1 MNAQKKPLK
10 DLVILVLGA
19 GEMASATAYRLFR
32 CHFKLLLTEIEEP
45 LAVRRAVS
53 FCEAVYDGFQ
63 TVEGVTAVRIDRIED
78 AQKIWDDG
86 RLPILVRDLSAPPPL
101 KPDVLIDATMRKH
114 NFGLTMDD
122 ATMVIALGP
131 GFVAGKDVHV
141 VIETNRGH
149 NLGRLIFEGT
159 ADPDTGIPG
168 NIAGYDKQRVLRS
181 PAEGTFVS
189 NVRLGDRVEQ
199 GQELAQVAGKAVT
212 SAVSGVLRGLIR
224 PGIRVSKG
232 MKVGDVD
239 PRGDITYLSTIS
251 DKARNISGSVS
262 EAILNRFNQ

>member
-1 MNAQKKPLK
+1 MK

-19 GEMASATAYRLFR
+19 GEMASATAHRLFR

-53 FCEAVYDGFQ
+53 FCEAVYEGSQ

-78 AQKIWDDG
+78 AQKIRDSG
-86 RLPILVRDLSAPPPL
+86 RLPILVQGPYDPPPFR
-101 KPDVLIDATMRKH
+101 PDVIIDATLRKH

-122 ATMVIALGP
+122 ASMVIALGP
-131 GFVAGKDVHV
+131 GFTAGNDVHV
-141 VIETNRGH
+141 VVETNRGH

-159 ADPDTGIPG
+159 ADPDTGVPG
-168 NIAGYDKQRVLRS
+168 SIAGYDKERVLRS
-181 PAEGTFVS
+181 PAEGIFMS

-199 GQELAQVAGKAVT
+199 GQEVAEVAGKPVT

-239 PRGDITYLSTIS
+239 PRGDIGYLSTIS
-251 DKARNISGSVS
+251 DKARNISGSVT